1 MQAIISHHR
10 MRGFSLVELMVA
22 IAISL
27 LLLMGV
33 VALFV
38 SSRASY
44 ETTERLSRIQENGR
58 FALDQFATDVRS
70 AGFQGCARSLTMGTR
85 PQDYRISTVV
95 SETGPNPDMRWNF
108 VEPARGFNGTGTTF
122 APALTTT
129 NISPVPSPTGDVLVL
144 RIPRREVK
152 SIQLTARQVNPADP
166 LTVGTINPMPLQAGD
181 TAVISDCEAR
191 AFFQVTGYN
200 SGTGQIAHAVVAATA
215 PTGPADAHTPGNDA
229 ASLDHPFMAGSEILP
244 IVTMVYY
251 LAPSADQ
258 PPAPQ
263 PVRMS
268 LWRKTG
274 GVNQS
279 DEIAEGID
287 RLEIQYGIDNS
298 SPRDGTADT
307 YVTADSVTDWGSV
320 LTLQV
325 ALLARAPEASGTDL
339 DNTTYV
345 LFSTPNVV
353 QAGPF
358 NDRGQRKVFTAT
370 VAVRNQIID

>member
-1 MQAIISHHR
+1 MQAIISHPR
-10 MRGFSLVELMVA
+10 MRGFSLIELMVA

-85 PQDYRISTVV
+85 PQDFRISTVIN
-95 SETGPNPDMRWNF
+95 EIAPDPDMRWNF
-108 VEPARGFNGTGTTF
+108 VEPARGFNATGAAWPTT
-122 APALTTT
+122 LTDSLDPDP
-129 NISPVPSPTGDVLVL
+129 NIAGDILVL

-152 SIQLTARQVNPADP
+152 SIQLTTRQVSPTDP

-200 SGTGQIAHAVVAATA
+200 SGTGQIAHAVAAATA
-215 PTGPADAHTPGNDA
+215 PTGPAAVATPGNDA
-229 ASLDHPFMAGSEILP
+229 ASLDHPFMAGAEILP
-244 IVTMVYY
+244 IVTMIYY

-274 GVNQS
+274 GVNRS

-307 YVTADSVTDWGSV
+307 YVTADAVTDWGSV

-325 ALLARAPEASGTDL
+325 ALLARAPENSGTDL
-339 DNTTYV
+339 DNQTYT
-345 LFSTPNVV
+345 LFATPTLVT
-353 QAGPF
+353 AGPF

-370 VAVRNQIID
+370 IAVRNQIID

>member
-1 MQAIISHHR
+1 MQAIISHPR
-10 MRGFSLVELMVA
+10 MRGFSLIELMVA

-85 PQDYRISTVV
+85 PQDFRISTVV
-95 SETGPNPDMRWNF
+95 NENAANPDMRWNF
-108 VEPARGFNGTGTTF
+108 VEPARGFNGTGTGF

-129 NISPVPSPTGDVLVL
+129 NFSPVPSGTGDVLVL

-166 LTVGTINPMPLQAGD
+166 LMVGTINPMPLQAGD

-200 SGTGQIAHAVVAATA
+200 SGTGQIAHAVAAATT
-215 PTGPADAHTPGNDA
+215 PSGPAEAHTPGNDA
-229 ASLDHPFMAGSEILP
+229 ASLDHPFMAGAEVLP

-251 LAPSADQ
+251 LAPSADN
-258 PPAPQ
+258 AT
-263 PVRMS
+263 RMS

-307 YVTADSVTDWGSV
+307 YVTADAVTDWGSV

-339 DNTTYV
+339 DNQTYT
-345 LFSTPNVV
+345 LFATPTLVT
-353 QAGPF
+353 AGPF